1 MDALKTAGQ
10 TPVAGNQKLSGF
22 SEDHLAMST
31 EPTELNARRPDAAD
45 AKEVSSVDIDEAK
58 SVAGRR
64 RFLRWFGVSASGVAL
79 ANTID
84 TSKEKIEAGGER
96 AQEEIA
102 RLKKAYQE
110 LDDRSRLILRL
121 VLILSGLDFITAL

>member
-1 MDALKTAGQ
+1 MDASKTAGQ
-10 TPVAGNQKLSGF
+10 APLAGKQKLSGF

-31 EPTELNARRPDAAD
+31 EPTELNARRTDAAV
-45 AKEVSSVDIDEAK
+45 AKEVRSVDIDEAK

-79 ANTID
+79 ADTID
-84 TSKEKIEAGGER
+84 TSKEKIEAGGAR
-96 AQEEIA
+96 AQKEIA

-110 LDDRSRLILRL
+110 LDDRSRLILKL

>member
-1 MDALKTAGQ
+1 MDAFKTAGQ
-10 TPVAGNQKLSGF
+10 APLAGKQQLSGF
-22 SEDHLAMST
+22 SEERLAMST
-31 EPTELNARRPDAAD
+31 EPTELNPRPTDAAD
-45 AKEVSSVDIDEAK
+45 AKEIGPADIDEAK

-110 LDDRSRLILRL
+110 LDDRSRLILKL

>member
-10 TPVAGNQKLSGF
+10 TPLAGNQKLSEF

-31 EPTELNARRPDAAD
+31 VPTELNSLPTDTAD
-45 AKEVSSVDIDEAK
+45 AKAVGPADIDEANN
-58 SVAGRR
+58 VAGRR

-110 LDDRSRLILRL
+110 LDDRSRLILKL